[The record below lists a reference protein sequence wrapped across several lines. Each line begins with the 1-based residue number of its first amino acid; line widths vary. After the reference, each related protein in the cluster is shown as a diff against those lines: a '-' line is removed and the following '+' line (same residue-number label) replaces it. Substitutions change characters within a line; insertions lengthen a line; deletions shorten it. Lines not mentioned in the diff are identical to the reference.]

1 MKKKRIGIQSC
12 CATNNVVQELS
23 GQILVYDEEKFNSIG
38 EDEVEA
44 AQAAATQAVFNNLR
58 QEVVKLFS

>member
-1 MKKKRIGIQSC
+1 MLF
-12 CATNNVVQELS
+12 NVQELS
-23 GQILVYDEEKFNSIG
+23 GQILVYDEEKFNSIA